1 MSLKVLT
8 ARVWVWGQ
16 AGTQMC
22 VLVTDTAVIAHHR
35 PVAQMAELLFL
46 EPRGPRS
53 RL

>member
-22 VLVTDTAVIAHHR
+22 VLVTDAAVIAHHR
-35 PVAQMAELLFL
+35 PVAQMAELFL